1 MIELNQMNFDNDK
14 VDLMLYQR
22 ELSMTKKRRIK
33 KIYNRI
39 VKIYKYTSIEESN
52 WIINAL
58 KIQEEQ

>member
-14 VDLMLYQR
+14 VDLMLYRR
-22 ELSMTKKRRIK
+22 ELSMTKERRIK

-39 VKIYKYTSIEESN
+39 EKIYKYTSIEESN